1 MERRRIMSIAVHK
14 EFIREINVE
23 PTVRYKIF
31 NENGTVY
38 DVTQSEAQF
47 LYNELGTLLKIETE
61 DIAK

>member
-1 MERRRIMSIAVHK
+1 MSIAIHK

-23 PTVRYKIF
+23 PAVRYKIF

-38 DVTQSEAQF
+38 DVTQNEAQF
-47 LYNELGTLLKIETE
+47 LYNELGELLKIDTE